1 MHALG
6 FPCFIQTLSAK
17 KAEQP
22 EKLDENDKMRET
34 KQRTLHAKHQKK
46 QMRKWYIPKC

>member
-22 EKLDENDKMRET
+22 ENSMKNDKMREV
-34 KQRTLHAKHQKK
+34 KQRTLHAKHQEEANA
-46 QMRKWYIPKC
+46 